1 MRQAPGDGAAWRL
14 VSHLSLNHLS
24 LVDAGDGRAPQALR
38 EILRL
43 YLLEDLDDFEQKQR
57 WIQSILGVSCR
68 RVAARTGGDRGGI
81 CQGVEVRLELDEE
94 LFTEKAG
101 YLFSS
106 LLERFFGAWVNIN
119 SFTRLVATS
128 RQRESRQEQWRWP
141 PRAGGKVLA

>member
-1 MRQAPGDGAAWRL
+1 VDESGDPAAIADLTIHTHALCTNRNLPARLPFAVGRPRLTLPDGQGPVGRISCLTRPTRPMRQAPGDGAAWRL

-68 RVAARTGGDRGGI
+68 RVAA
-81 CQGVEVRLELDEE
+81 
-94 LFTEKAG
+94 
-101 YLFSS
+101 
-106 LLERFFGAWVNIN
+106 
-119 SFTRLVATS
+119 
-128 RQRESRQEQWRWP
+128 
-141 PRAGGKVLA
+141 